1 MSDTTTTTATNAPA
15 GAEPSPTKKMMGDF
29 APKLVSLTDDVL
41 FADVWARPELSP
53 RDRSLVTIT
62 ALIAGGNA
70 GQLPYHLNYGKEN
83 GLTETEIVEAI
94 THVAFYVGWPKA
106 MSAIDVAKDVFSA
119 C

>member
-1 MSDTTTTTATNAPA
+1 MSDNTHTTAQANS
-15 GAEPSPTKKMMGDF
+15 EPSATQKMIGDF

-41 FADVWARPELSP
+41 FGEVWSRPELSP

-70 GQLPYHLNYGKEN
+70 GQLPYHLNFGKDN
-83 GLTETEIVEAI
+83 GLTQTEVVEAI

-106 MSAIDVAKDVFSA
+106 MTAITIAKDVFTK
-119 C
+119 